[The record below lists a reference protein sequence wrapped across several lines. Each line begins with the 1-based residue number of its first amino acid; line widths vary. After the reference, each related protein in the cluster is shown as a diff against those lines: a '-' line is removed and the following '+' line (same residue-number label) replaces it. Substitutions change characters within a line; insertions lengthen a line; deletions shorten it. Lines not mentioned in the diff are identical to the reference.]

1 MLISEFARAAG
12 LSRETARFYV
22 RLGLLDPQTTQKGGR
37 HPYLLFREEDVRLAE
52 VIRTGQAL
60 GLSLKEIA
68 DLMAQRR
75 KGSLTL
81 EERVA
86 LMKRLLVKL
95 EDKAAELDRLR
106 GYVRA
111 KIAWQESG
119 EKGAEPKLPARVEF
133 ERVESADS
141 L

>member
-1 MLISEFARAAG
+1 MWSVLHGQQHMLISEFARAVG

-22 RLGLLDPQTTQKGGR
+22 RLGLLHPQTTQKGGR

-68 DLMAQRR
+68 GLMEQRR
-75 KGSLTL
+75 KGRLTL

-86 LMKRLLVKL
+86 LMKRLLTKL

-106 GYVRA
+106 SYVRA
-111 KIAWQESG
+111 KIAWQENG
-119 EKGAEPKLPARVEF
+119 EKGAEPKIPAG
-133 ERVESADS
+133 SA
-141 L
+141 